1 TPIDVRGDAI
11 TIADQM
17 GLLTE
22 VRAHRIRMS
31 ERTQFVDSSGTPVAP
46 FPWAEVSDSDDDIEV
61 LRGDLLRILAEALPD
76 TVATRFGDSPVSL
89 TDGAAG

>member
-1 TPIDVRGDAI
+1 MNILISGAGVAGLAGALELGTRGHEVTVVEYADHIRLTGTPIDVRGDAI

-31 ERTQFVDSSGTPVAP
+31 ERTQFVDSSGTP
-46 FPWAEVSDSDDDIEV
+46 
-61 LRGDLLRILAEALPD
+61 
-76 TVATRFGDSPVSL
+76 
-89 TDGAAG
+89 